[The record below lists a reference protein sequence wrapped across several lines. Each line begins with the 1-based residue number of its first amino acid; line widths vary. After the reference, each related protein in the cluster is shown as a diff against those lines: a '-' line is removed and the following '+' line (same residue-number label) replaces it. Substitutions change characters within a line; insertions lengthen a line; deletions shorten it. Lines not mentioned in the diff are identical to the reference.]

1 MCWSDQS
8 VPFCKHMWHVII
20 DIFPFQAQ
28 ILHHKA
34 TSCLLFP
41 ITLFWRVFK
50 NSRASVYSLKRSR
63 SSDIVQSTSDGL
75 WPYIAH
81 HISAVVSHPCFSQF
95 RFHYCRALWG
105 WRKSDRRVTSL
116 LKRRGRHN
124 DFQKPRERETD
135 KRKKERNTQI
145 TNTTTSN
152 AALLGKCTWQKQRIS
167 VSERASLFPSFILSL
182 CY

>member
-8 VPFCKHMWHVII
+8 VHFCKHMWHVII

-81 HISAVVSHPCFSQF
+81 HISAVVSHPCFHNLDFIIAGLYGGDARVIDVSQVCWSGEADIMTF
-95 RFHYCRALWG
+95 
-105 WRKSDRRVTSL
+105 KS
-116 LKRRGRHN
+116 RGRERLT
-124 DFQKPRERETD
+124 KGRRKETPR
-135 KRKKERNTQI
+135 
-145 TNTTTSN
+145 
-152 AALLGKCTWQKQRIS
+152 
-167 VSERASLFPSFILSL
+167 
-182 CY
+182 